1 MNKTI
6 QILSAAALAG
16 LISGTYSN
24 PASADMGISIK
35 GGAANCPS
43 CELSEKESC
52 KGHESC
58 SGKDECSSK
67 DGDKGD
73 KESCSAKEGCG
84 KDSCGGKK

>member
-6 QILSAAALAG
+6 QALSAAALAG
-16 LISGTYSN
+16 LISGAFSS
-24 PASADMGISIK
+24 PVSADMGISLK
-35 GGAANCPS
+35 GGKASCPS

-67 DGDKGD
+67 DDDKGD
-73 KESCSAKEGCG
+73 KESCKAKEGCG
-84 KDSCGGKK
+84 QDSCGGKK

>member
-1 MNKTI
+1 MNRTM
-6 QILSAAALAG
+6 QVLSAAALAG
-16 LISGTYSN
+16 LISGASST

-35 GGAANCPS
+35 GGATNCSS

-52 KGHESC
+52 KGKDSC

-73 KESCSAKEGCG
+73 KESCGG
-84 KDSCGGKK
+84 KDSCGGKE